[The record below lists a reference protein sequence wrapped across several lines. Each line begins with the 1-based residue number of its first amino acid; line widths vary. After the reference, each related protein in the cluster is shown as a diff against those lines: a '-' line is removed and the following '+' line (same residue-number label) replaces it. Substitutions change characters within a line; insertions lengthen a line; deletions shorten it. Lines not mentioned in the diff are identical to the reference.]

1 MEQYFEYGSREIEHL
16 KQVDPKLGVV
26 IDRIGMIQ
34 RAVMPDLFE
43 ALVHSIVS
51 QQISNKARDTV
62 WGRIVDRLGVIT
74 PESIDALSL
83 EELQQFGIS
92 FRKAG
97 YIQSAAR
104 KVLSGELNIEAL
116 ESMPDD
122 EVIASLIRLDG
133 VGPWTAEMLMLFS
146 MQRPNVLSYGD
157 LAIKRG
163 IQMVY
168 DLPKVDK
175 KTVDELRNRYSPY
188 ASVAS
193 LYLWVVAGGD

>member
-1 MEQYFEYGSREIEHL
+1 MTYYFKYGAKEIEHL
-16 KQVDPKLGVV
+16 KKADPKLGAV

-34 RAVMPDLFE
+34 RTVMPDLFE

-62 WGRIVDRLGVIT
+62 WGRIVDRLGAIT
-74 PESIDALSL
+74 PASIDALSL
-83 EELQQFGIS
+83 EEIQQFGIS

-104 KVLSGELNIEAL
+104 RVLSGEIDIEAL
-116 ESMPDD
+116 ELMSDT
-122 EVIASLIRLDG
+122 EVIASLTRLDG

-146 MQRPNVLSYGD
+146 MQRPNVLSFGD

-168 DLPKVDK
+168 DLPAVNK
-175 KTVDELRNRYSPY
+175 KTVDELRERYAPY

-193 LYLWVVAGGD
+193 LYLWAVAGGG